1 MGTISVGQAY
11 LFQAQEDLRA
21 AKMVGSE
28 IASAPSSFYMLLQMV
43 FEKLAKA
50 YMYRNT
56 NQLPKRFGNE
66 TADKHFSKIIDAMI
80 RSNPSK
86 RKYYKYLIGLIKEL
100 EVAQPSIAKTISENT
115 PRLEYPWEDKK
126 HSLCYPARD
135 LPLVKRFYADEN
147 QARTAWAALK
157 FAQEYI
163 RELTVL
169 PPTH

>member
-1 MGTISVGQAY
+1 MNTISVGQAY

-21 AKMVGSE
+21 AKMVGSD

-56 NQLPKRFGNE
+56 NLLPKRFGHE
-66 TADKHFSKIIDAMI
+66 AADKHFSKMIDAMI

-100 EVAQPSIAKTISENT
+100 EVHN
-115 PRLEYPWEDKK
+115 
-126 HSLCYPARD
+126 
-135 LPLVKRFYADEN
+135 LPLPR
-147 QARTAWAALK
+147 QSLK
-157 FAQEYI
+157 IHHVSNIHGKIKSTLFVI
-163 RELTVL
+163 LL
-169 PPTH
+169 GICHS